1 MKPTLTQLKRM
12 LSSCADCAFDL
23 ENISD
28 PTLEERR
35 QLGVLKEQC
44 KVLDAQINIAELRKG
59 LKKYKNGSFVAVCV
73 PMERMS
79 DGMLITHQAFFDV
92 PNHFIRDLIDRL
104 EQEYASRG

>member
-59 LKKYKNGSFVAVCV
+59 LKKYRSGGFVSVCV
-73 PMERMS
+73 PVKTTP
-79 DGMLITHQAFFDV
+79 DGQKTQQIGYFDV